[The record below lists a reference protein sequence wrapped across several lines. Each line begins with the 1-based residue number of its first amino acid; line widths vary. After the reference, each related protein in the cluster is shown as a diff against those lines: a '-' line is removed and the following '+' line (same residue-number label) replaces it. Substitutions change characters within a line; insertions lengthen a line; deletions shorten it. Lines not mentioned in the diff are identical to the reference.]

1 MDIKQVVTEIPLGNL
16 GQRYAFVPLV
26 GLVTNMSWKTSI
38 GKPETDATGGV
49 NKFRKNE
56 GKRER

>member
-49 NKFRKNE
+49 NKF
-56 GKRER
+56 